1 MEFYS
6 LISWTNIEAGYHKKV
21 LDFST
26 LLLQNDRT
34 EEALQALQVLRPWP
48 KEEKDKMQQINLA
61 VQKLLR
67 VPVEKGNVELTHQL
81 FDLLMKALM
90 IPSINMMDPLVQVH
104 LVRSVFFYFVCLSF
118 ICLLTCMCIY
128 YLFVYL
134 FIKYWNTI

>member
-1 MEFYS
+1 MDMFVKEGNVDKAVEFYS

-61 VQKLLR
+61 VQKLVR
-67 VPVEKGNVELTHQL
+67 GPVEKGNVELTHQL
-81 FDLLMKALM
+81 IDLLMKALM
-90 IPSINMMDPLVQVH
+90 IPSINMTDPLK
-104 LVRSVFFYFVCLSF
+104 FYSQNFQKSTKTGKIQKHF
-118 ICLLTCMCIY
+118 SK
-128 YLFVYL
+128 FS
-134 FIKYWNTI
+134 N